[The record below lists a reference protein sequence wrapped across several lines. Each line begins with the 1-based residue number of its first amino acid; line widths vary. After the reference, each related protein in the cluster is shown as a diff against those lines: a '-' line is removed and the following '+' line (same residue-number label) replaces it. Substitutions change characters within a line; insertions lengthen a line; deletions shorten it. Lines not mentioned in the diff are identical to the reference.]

1 MARTLEFD
9 PDIALSK
16 AMDYFWLHGY
26 EATHIRDLA
35 EYMGISKSSFYNTYG
50 DKHQVYIVA
59 LNNYLEQEYLLLKQL
74 IESNPPPGQ
83 LLPALFTD
91 VNNRFS
97 DQAQQR
103 GSFMVNAAVER
114 APHDPETRQVVA
126 EHFERFANLLAD
138 YFNQQQHRG
147 YIDSRHDPLMLA
159 HSLISNLYS
168 LGVLARLDL
177 GLDARE
183 NVIRAALTLY
193 T

>member
-16 AMDYFWLHGY
+16 AMDYFWLNGY

-35 EYMGISKSSFYNTYG
+35 DYMGISKSSFYNTYG
-50 DKHQVYIVA
+50 DKHRVYIVA
-59 LNNYLEQEYLLLKQL
+59 LNNYLEQEYQLLKHL
-74 IESNPPPGQ
+74 LESNPSPGE
-83 LLPALFTD
+83 LLPALFSD
-91 VNNRFS
+91 VNDRFS
-97 DQAQQR
+97 DHAQQR

-114 APHDPETRQVVA
+114 APHDPEARSVVA
-126 EHFERFANLLAD
+126 EHFERFAGLLAD
-138 YFNQQQHRG
+138 YFSRQQLEGH
-147 YIDSRHDPLMLA
+147 IDARHEPQMLA

-177 GLDARE
+177 GLDARQ

>member
-9 PDIALSK
+9 PDTALSR
-16 AMDYFWLHGY
+16 ATDYFWLHGY
-26 EATHIRDLA
+26 EATHIRELA

-59 LNNYLEQEYLLLKQL
+59 LSNYLDQEYLMLERLH
-74 IESNPPPGQ
+74 ETNPTPVE
-83 LLPALFTD
+83 LLPSLFSN
-91 VNNRFS
+91 VSEQFS
-97 DQAQQR
+97 EQAHLR

-114 APHDPETRQVVA
+114 APHDPEARSVVA
-126 EHFERFANLLAD
+126 KHFERFADLLAD
-138 YFNQQQHRG
+138 YFAFHQQNG
-147 YIDSRHDPLMLA
+147 IVDAEHDPRMLA

-183 NVIRAALTLY
+183 NVVRAAMTLFV
-193 T
+193 

>member
-9 PDIALSK
+9 PDRALSR

-50 DKHQVYIVA
+50 DKHKVYIVA
-59 LNNYLEQEYLLLKQL
+59 LSNYLEQEYFLLEGLL
-74 IESNPPPGQ
+74 ETNSPPDQ
-83 LLPALFTD
+83 LLPALFSNVSD
-91 VNNRFS
+91 RFS
-97 DQAQQR
+97 DQAQRR
-103 GSFMVNAAVER
+103 GSFLVNAAVER
-114 APHDPETRQVVA
+114 APHDPEARKVVA
-126 EHFERFANLLAD
+126 NHFERFADLLSD
-138 YFNQQQHRG
+138 YFAFQQQAG
-147 YIDSRHDPLMLA
+147 TLVAKHDPQMLA
-159 HSLISNLYS
+159 HALISNLYS

-183 NVIRAALTLY
+183 NVVRAAMTLY